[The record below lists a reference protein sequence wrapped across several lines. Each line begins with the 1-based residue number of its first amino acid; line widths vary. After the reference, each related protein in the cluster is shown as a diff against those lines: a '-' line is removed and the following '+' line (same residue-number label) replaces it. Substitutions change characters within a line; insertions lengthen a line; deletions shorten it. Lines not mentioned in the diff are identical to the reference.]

1 MYKKM
6 LFLLVAIFTLYLFV
20 GLSQAGVDKLAQTGM
35 PFLKLDVGGRNAA
48 MAGAA
53 GSVVND
59 ATAMFYNI
67 AGLSMVEGLDIM
79 VSQTNWI
86 ADIKHYAGGVAY
98 GLGNWGTFG
107 LNFVFMDYGT
117 FKETRPYEGSDP
129 VLMDAG
135 YEDLGDF
142 EVGEYAIGL
151 SYARRISSQFSIGGQ
166 VKYAKQDLHETLMY
180 SDYLQT
186 TVLSQNIEDVIAF
199 DFGTLYYTGYKDLRL
214 SMSVRNFSRQGRFI
228 QQRFELPLTMDI
240 GIAMDLMPYFMGD
253 NSGNKLTLAIDA
265 LHPRDYSERLHIG
278 AEYALSDLLFLRG
291 GYKLNYD
298 EEGLC
303 AGVGVNKMFG
313 NFGVKFDY
321 AFTDF
326 GEFFG
331 SVHRISWHIYMK

>member
-1 MYKKM
+1 
-6 LFLLVAIFTLYLFV
+6 
-20 GLSQAGVDKLAQTGM
+20 
-35 PFLKLDVGGRNAA
+35 
-48 MAGAA
+48 
-53 GSVVND
+53 
-59 ATAMFYNI
+59 
-67 AGLSMVEGLDIM
+67 
-79 VSQTNWI
+79 
-86 ADIKHYAGGVAY
+86 
-98 GLGNWGTFG
+98 
-107 LNFVFMDYGT
+107 
-117 FKETRPYEGSDP
+117 
-129 VLMDAG
+129 
-135 YEDLGDF
+135 
-142 EVGEYAIGL
+142 
-151 SYARRISSQFSIGGQ
+151 
-166 VKYAKQDLHETLMY
+166 LMY